1 MPELGA
7 IDLPALA
14 TALAQR
20 LRAAGVPTTPERAS
34 RFAQAVAL
42 VGPVRRSELYW
53 TARSV
58 FVSSQTQLPT
68 FDRVFAAVF
77 DPALEP
83 DEERGDPYS
92 PSLSSLRASDR
103 PPLPEAR
110 SVAGEEVEGSPEGMR
125 GTASPSS
132 EEEAEREIEV
142 PLAAASEAE
151 RLRKK
156 SFEALE
162 PHELERIRRMMAA
175 LELAAPRRR
184 SRRRRR
190 ARRGEHLDLRGTL
203 RGVCAPVATR

>member
-103 PPLPEAR
+103 PP
-110 SVAGEEVEGSPEGMR
+110 
-125 GTASPSS
+125 AS
-132 EEEAEREIEV
+132 
-142 PLAAASEAE
+142 
-151 RLRKK
+151 
-156 SFEALE
+156 
-162 PHELERIRRMMAA
+162 
-175 LELAAPRRR
+175 
-184 SRRRRR
+184 
-190 ARRGEHLDLRGTL
+190 
-203 RGVCAPVATR
+203 